1 MRASSYILMLGVLS
15 FAIGCNKTSE
25 SENTSTERNASR
37 QDGDKAILSPTS
49 QSTNQASRVYSG
61 ENPDASAVAPD
72 NTGKNIRDRDEN
84 AKPAT
89 EQSNSEP
96 DREMTRRIR
105 RAVMENNQLS
115 TTAKNV
121 KIVTV
126 SGKVTLRGPVN
137 SEQEAQAIAEAAK
150 QVAGADAVDNQL
162 EVKATNQ

>member
-37 QDGDKAILSPTS
+37 QDRDNAILLPTS

-61 ENPDASAVAPD
+61 ENPASAVAPD

-96 DREMTRRIR
+96 DREMTRQIR

-162 EVKATNQ
+162 EVKTTNQ